1 MGTGGVIDH
10 TARSI
15 SIPPIFTLRISFI
28 MLRPVLPAAFLL
40 LCTAAATA
48 QISFGGRAI
57 GLMEQGPH
65 LPAPAK
71 VVLPAVDAAALIA
84 EDEARAAQG
93 IKGPYRFGYNH
104 ATDLSLDNSGT
115 WHALRNGDRV
125 WRLAIECPAAHSINL
140 EFHEYVVPEGGRV
153 FVYND
158 MGDQL
163 GAFTAESAA
172 GRHTLGIT
180 LLPGSRIT
188 IEYHEPHAASG
199 LGRLRVGQVTHGYR
213 DVFNMRKDFGD
224 SGSCNINVICPEGDN
239 WRDQIRSV
247 TRIVVGG
254 AGFCTGTLINNCAL
268 DSTPYI
274 LTADHCLNA
283 NIESSIFLFNWD
295 SPDCDPTANAPMDQ
309 TVSGCQLLVNS
320 AGTDVALLQMNSI
333 PPADYQ
339 VYYSGWDKTDVPATS
354 VVGIHHPAG
363 DIKKIS
369 RSDGA
374 VIQGTMSGADC
385 WQVQVWNAG
394 TTEPGSSGSG
404 LWNQNRHLVG
414 QLFGGQANCANSV
427 NDFYGRLDVSW
438 PLLEPYLG
446 ACGDTLTG
454 WEPGTVIIEP
464 DTNDAA
470 VTSITGIPPLVCNTS
485 TIAPVI
491 TLKNNGT
498 GILYSA
504 IITYGVVGGTP
515 EVFVWNGVLHQGQ
528 TVNVDLPAIT
538 VAPGEQVLEVTCSSP
553 NGEPDN
559 VMGNDTWT
567 HPFTVSYPGE
577 TISLLLTH
585 DNWGSDVTWTLATT
599 TGTVLYAG
607 GPYPDLN
614 AGHTDTALFC
624 LSNACYV
631 FTIIDEFGDGICC
644 EEGDGSYR
652 IQDNH
657 GTTYAE
663 SDGQYTTQN
672 VNEFCVTAVGVE
684 EPGLR
689 APFHVWPNP
698 TTGMLSVD
706 MSGNE
711 GTAHLHV
718 TDGLGRSVRQRTVN
732 GRGTVQLDLGGLAD
746 GLYLL
751 EVRTAGHRSTQ
762 RVVLSR

>member
-1 MGTGGVIDH
+1 
-10 TARSI
+10 
-15 SIPPIFTLRISFI
+15 
-28 MLRPVLPAAFLL
+28 MLRSVLPATFIFLT
-40 LCTAAATA
+40 TATMA

-57 GLMEQGPH
+57 GLMEQGPY
-65 LPAPAK
+65 LPPPVK
-71 VVLPAVDAAALIA
+71 VVMPTVDAAALIT
-84 EDEARAAQG
+84 EDEERAAQG
-93 IKGPYRFGYNH
+93 IKGPYRFGHNH
-104 ATDLSLDNSGT
+104 TADLSLENSGI
-115 WHALRNGDRV
+115 WHTLRNGDRV
-125 WRLAIECPAAHSINL
+125 WRLAIECPGAYSINF
-140 EFHEYVVPEGGRV
+140 EFHDYVVPQGGHV
-153 FVYND
+153 FVHND

-163 GAFTAESAA
+163 GAFTAESSA
-172 GRHTLGIT
+172 GRSTMGVT

-188 IEYHEPHAASG
+188 IEYHEPSAVAGQGS
-199 LGRLRVGQVTHGYR
+199 LRIGQVTHGYR
-213 DVFNMRKDFGD
+213 DVFRQEKDFGS
-224 SGSCNINVICPEGDN
+224 SGACNINVICPEGDN

-254 AGFCTGTLINNCAL
+254 SGFCTGTLINNCAL

-274 LTADHCLNA
+274 LTANHCLNA
-283 NIESSIFLFNWD
+283 SIESSIFLFNWD

-320 AGTDVALLQMNSI
+320 AGTDVALLRMNSI

-339 VYYSGWDKTDVPATS
+339 VYYSGWDKTDVPASS

-385 WQVQVWNAG
+385 WQVQVWDAG
-394 TTEPGSSGSG
+394 TTEPGSSGSS
-404 LWNQNRHLVG
+404 LWNQNKHLVG

-470 VTSITGIPPLVCNTS
+470 VTSITGIPPLVCGTS
-485 TIAPVI
+485 TLSPSI

-498 GILYSA
+498 AILNSA

-515 EVFVWNGVLHQGQ
+515 QVFVWNGVLHQGQ
-528 TVNVDLPAIT
+528 TVNVALPAIT

-567 HPFTVSYPGE
+567 LPFTVSYPGE

-585 DNWGSDVTWTLATT
+585 DNWGSDVTWTLATN
-599 TGTVLYAG
+599 TGTVLYSG

-624 LSNACYV
+624 LTNACYV
-631 FTIIDEFGDGICC
+631 FTILDEFGDGICC
-644 EEGDGSYR
+644 EEGNGSYR

-663 SDGQYTTQN
+663 SNGQYTTQN
-672 VNEFCVTAVGVE
+672 VNEFCVTVVGMNG
-684 EPGLR
+684 PD
-689 APFHVWPNP
+689 APTSFHIWPNP
-698 TTGMLSVD
+698 TNGSITVDLTGIAGTTYLHLSD
-706 MSGNE
+706 A
-711 GTAHLHV
+711 T
-718 TDGLGRSVRQRTVN
+718 GRGVRQMIVPGN
-732 GRGTVQLDLGGLAD
+732 GTVQLDLDGLAD
-746 GLYLL
+746 GMYLL
-751 EVRTAGHRSTQ
+751 EVLAGGHRSTQ
-762 RVVLSR
+762 RVVLHR